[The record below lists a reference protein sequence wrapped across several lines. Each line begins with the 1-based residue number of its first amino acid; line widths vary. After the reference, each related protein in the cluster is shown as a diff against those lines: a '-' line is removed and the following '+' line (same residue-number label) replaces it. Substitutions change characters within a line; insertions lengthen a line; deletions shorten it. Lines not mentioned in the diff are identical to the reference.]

1 MYLLEARNIC
11 AGYGKLQILFD
22 INFYAR
28 SKELVVIIGPNG
40 SGKSTFLKTLF
51 GLTNIYKGEIYFQN
65 KNITSFKPHER
76 AREGLAYLPQ
86 TNNSFEN
93 LTVRENLIM
102 ATYGLPEDE
111 AENKLEEVLIFLPR
125 IKEFMSRKVKTLSGG
140 ERQMVAM
147 AMALIR
153 QPKVI
158 MLDEPTAALAPK
170 VALEILNKIV
180 DLKKVYGMSVVLVE
194 QNAKKALE
202 IGDRAYLFVAGRV
215 MFSGKT
221 DELLEDKQLTKTYL
235 GLS

>member
-28 SKELVVIIGPNG
+28 SKELVAIIGPNG

-147 AMALIR
+147 AMALTR

-180 DLKKVYGMSVVLVE
+180 DLKEVYGMSVVLVE